1 MSMLVRDQWILV
13 NYMETPESFA
23 NYKIKFTT
31 RDTSEFHPDIIA
43 KYPKAQK
50 VLKDWK
56 VISAKRH
63 KDFEKAMKAKK
74 HHLLDLSEFTG
85 DGYTSKQKS
94 GDISGQ
100 LEKLNDLYKSG
111 VLTKEEF
118 ERAKKKVLK

>member
-1 MSMLVRDQWILV
+1 MMRQPGAINKGRRGEGEAMYNTRLAPKIQTYFYSMNRDSVIH
-13 NYMETPESFA
+13 YS
-23 NYKIKFTT
+23 
-31 RDTSEFHPDIIA
+31 
-43 KYPKAQK
+43 QK